1 MARCVTKDVTTKLR
15 CDRKSTKSQSC
26 LSQGINQAPGT
37 VLHSPS
43 FSTCVYAQRERV
55 TVHQKICGPDNSIII
70 TGIVACLV
78 LPPLLYAQSKSYISI
93 LVWYNASRWRDLA
106 LFPFLF
112 DIQLYAVG
120 APQLEPDGTAQAL
133 RSQNCRFLP
142 RSPLSNSSDAGVF
155 FANRQTTHAAN
166 K

>member
-55 TVHQKICGPDNSIII
+55 TVHQKIRGPDNSIII
-70 TGIVACLV
+70 TSSGLPAAFAMRRIVR
-78 LPPLLYAQSKSYISI
+78 YD
-93 LVWYNASRWRDLA
+93 ASRWRDLA

-112 DIQLYAVG
+112 DLQLYAVG
-120 APQLEPDGTAQAL
+120 APQLEPDGTA
-133 RSQNCRFLP
+133 
-142 RSPLSNSSDAGVF
+142 
-155 FANRQTTHAAN
+155 
-166 K
+166 